1 MGGLSPIHD
10 DNDAAYDLMQ
20 QPHAAADL
28 MRFGEGCLE
37 DLLLHDI
44 HEEGAGGSGG
54 ETFINAAGVSCWNTA
69 HIPTVGFH
77 VVPLPMPLPPMYLFS
92 DKRSN

>member
-10 DNDAAYDLMQ
+10 DNDAAYDLMIDGQ
-20 QPHAAADL
+20 YQPREGL
-28 MRFGEGCLE
+28 MRFGDGLLE

-54 ETFINAAGVSCWNTA
+54 EVLISARVSE
-69 HIPTVGFH
+69 
-77 VVPLPMPLPPMYLFS
+77 L
-92 DKRSN
+92 DSNSPSTCISF